1 MARRSYIY
9 IYNSEVSIIDRQII
23 IGLFFSDSSWVE
35 VGVSC
40 YIPLGMLAFDAIS
53 KNWKRNNIY
62 VSNKTWLQVLVH
74 IFCLANFFL
83 SMLGEWGDM
92 KILFWGIIYIYYA
105 QKFLGVSWD
114 YILDKI
120 NWNLHLSSYLDIM
133 KLGFWC
139 EGLTCTFLNINL

>member
-1 MARRSYIY
+1 
-9 IYNSEVSIIDRQII
+9 
-23 IGLFFSDSSWVE
+23 
-35 VGVSC
+35 
-40 YIPLGMLAFDAIS
+40 
-53 KNWKRNNIY
+53 
-62 VSNKTWLQVLVH
+62 
-74 IFCLANFFL
+74 
-83 SMLGEWGDM
+83 MLGEWGDM